1 MDNGKTMGCFA
12 SVESPISYSYERKK
26 LMSKKIRN
34 YLIAIVVVFLLVLL
48 ASYFFVELTWSES
61 AFLSA
66 FLTVIGVGSYWWK
79 EEGLG

>member
-1 MDNGKTMGCFA
+1 
-12 SVESPISYSYERKK
+12 
-26 LMSKKIRN
+26 MSKKIRN
-34 YLIAIVVVFLLVLL
+34 YLIAIAVVFLLILL
-48 ASYFFVELTWSES
+48 ANYFFVELTWSES